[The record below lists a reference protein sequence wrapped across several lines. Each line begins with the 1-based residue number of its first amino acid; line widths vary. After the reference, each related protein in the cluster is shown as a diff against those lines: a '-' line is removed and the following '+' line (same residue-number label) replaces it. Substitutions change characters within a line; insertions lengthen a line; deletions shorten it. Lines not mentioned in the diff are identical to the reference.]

1 MPTTSM
7 RRLVSPLRRSNGL
20 VEYSS
25 AQWAAGEAHAG
36 QDVGHSRVHQNDP
49 PGNLGPTLISLRLG
63 ILVREGDLQRGQV
76 ADLIVISAD
85 NVYEVTG
92 ALRKYAVQ
100 GLSVPTKAQKR
111 QVKIRFWVFLFSKNS
126 FTLNI
131 KK

>member
-25 AQWAAGEAHAG
+25 AQWAAREAHGG
-36 QDVGHSRVHQNDP
+36 QDVGHSRAHQNDP
-49 PGNLGPTLISLRLG
+49 PDNHGPRLIGHRLG

-76 ADLIVISAD
+76 AGLIVISAD
-85 NVYEVTG
+85 DVFEVKG
-92 ALRKYAVQ
+92 ALRKYEVQ
-100 GLSVPTKAQKR
+100 GLLSPTKAQKH
-111 QVKIRFWVFLFSKNS
+111 QVKISFWVFFFSKNS